1 MIKYFFIG
9 FLFSLSSN
17 LFAQGSTNSSE
28 SGNFNNSAT
37 WLSSIN
43 LTGTAN
49 ILDGHTITIPSNNTV
64 FSNKIMFEGTG
75 KLIFSNSSSVW
86 LPASNFNNSPTT
98 ESVNN
103 TINWKTN
110 WKTNQA
116 WADEYYGNYHYTPW
130 IDSHQAWSAP
140 YTNNGTDNL
149 QYDLQSVRWI
159 QGIVTQGRANY
170 NNGQYVTSAKV
181 ELSTDNST
189 WIEAKNTSGSTTFL
203 LNNNGDTKVQ
213 NRFSSVMYARY
224 IRVTPIT
231 VIGHASM
238 RLGILLR

>member
-1 MIKYFFIG
+1 MKFII
-9 FLFSLSSN
+9 FILVIICSFNS
-17 LFAQGSTNSSE
+17 FAQTSTNSSG

-37 WLSSIN
+37 WVSPNN
-43 LTGTAN
+43 LTGNAN
-49 ILDGHTITIPSNNTV
+49 ILNNHTITIPSNNTV
-64 FSNKIMFEGTG
+64 FSNKIIFEGTG
-75 KLIFSNSSSVW
+75 KLVFSNSSSVW